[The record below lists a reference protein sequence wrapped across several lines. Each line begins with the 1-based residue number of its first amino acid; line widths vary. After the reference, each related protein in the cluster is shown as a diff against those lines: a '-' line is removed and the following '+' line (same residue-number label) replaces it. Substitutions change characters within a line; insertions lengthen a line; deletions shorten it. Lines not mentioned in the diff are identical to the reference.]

1 MRGRR
6 LRWLIVALVAAGCGA
21 GISWY
26 ATRDTPLPGGPNRL
40 ALYETNLRRG
50 VVYTEGF
57 QSYLAVA
64 AAAGGSETVTVPYSH
79 RVAFSKRLA
88 AGRYTIKSWLR
99 PCDGNCGT
107 LGGATDR
114 CQLTITL
121 GRNQPTNYD
130 VVVTPGHGCR
140 IERIAHG

>member
-64 AAAGGSETVTVPYSH
+64 AAAGGSETVTVPVQPPGGVLEAARGRPLH
-79 RVAFSKRLA
+79 HQELA
-88 AGRYTIKSWLR
+88 EAM
-99 PCDGNCGT
+99 
-107 LGGATDR
+107 
-114 CQLTITL
+114 
-121 GRNQPTNYD
+121 
-130 VVVTPGHGCR
+130 
-140 IERIAHG
+140 